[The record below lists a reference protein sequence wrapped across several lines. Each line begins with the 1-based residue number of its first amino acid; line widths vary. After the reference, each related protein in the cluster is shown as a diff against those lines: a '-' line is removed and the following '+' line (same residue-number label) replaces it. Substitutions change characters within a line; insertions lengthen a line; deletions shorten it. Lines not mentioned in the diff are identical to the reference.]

1 MKDVQEIVDK
11 VVDVVLKYKPKRKK
25 KKKQRR
31 RRLKPDG

>member
-11 VVDVVLKYKPKRKK
+11 VADVILKYKPKRKK